1 MVHSL
6 VPGWSRLGLCRRK
19 EQIPHEEAAPHF
31 LISTLRN
38 ARTPCTEN
46 PDCLQARL
54 QVGREHL
61 MRARLSGQITLSS
74 LVSLSHLPKPFFS
87 VCSLSASE
95 SETGKDAGEKLTL
108 PFVYFWRNILRLRN
122 IWPTYTINGCFEK
135 FKQANKDPLHSHQWK
150 LCQAEVA
157 PVLSHLK
164 QPKRFYSC
172 IYFCTLGAEW
182 EWEDLVITHC
192 WGGVCSS
199 SWPLS
204 MLAHDF
210 LYHVSVSRVGSL
222 VTSTTHI
229 SFPEHRSVATCVAS
243 LRGWQT
249 LRCKPGVNFD
259 FMISIEKIQKWMS
272 F

>member
-192 WGGVCSS
+192 WGGSLLFQLTS
-199 SWPLS
+199 L
-204 MLAHDF
+204 
-210 LYHVSVSRVGSL
+210 HVSPWLSLSCVCVQGGVSSDKHHTYFFPWTQICGNL
-222 VTSTTHI
+222 CGLFEGLTNTT
-229 SFPEHRSVATCVAS
+229 
-243 LRGWQT
+243 L
-249 LRCKPGVNFD
+249 
-259 FMISIEKIQKWMS
+259 
-272 F
+272 